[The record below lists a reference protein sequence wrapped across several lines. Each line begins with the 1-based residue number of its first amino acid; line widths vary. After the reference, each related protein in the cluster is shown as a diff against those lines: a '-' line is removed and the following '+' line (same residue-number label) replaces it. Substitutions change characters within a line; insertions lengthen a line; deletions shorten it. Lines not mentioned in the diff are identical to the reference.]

1 MSAQKSDIQFNE
13 EEKVDINKGK
23 NNSQIIRYSK
33 DFIKNLRFE
42 KIKQENNKQNEYIIK
57 ENNSKDQNDIDKIKQ
72 KLKENLDSNLN
83 SYILSTKAKEQKILE
98 LLEIINQYESQIT
111 SLNNQIMILTK
122 SNKQMKDIFKKIEYN
137 YEQNKMSLISERE
150 INKNN
155 NKQMNNLYQDK
166 IICEKKIE
174 ELVNIINQYSGQ
186 IEALTETLNNIKNEF
201 FNYKKQNEQDK
212 NKIIELNNINQ
223 ILQKEKEQLDEN
235 YNKLK
240 EDFEKLKQ
248 GNEKLN
254 IKCFGLENKNKILNE
269 QKEKAEGLLEKEKNK
284 SIYLIDYINQDLQSL
299 INYFDNKFNAI
310 LNKENND
317 IFQDNKLTLNC
328 FQNIENNDDIKKINF
343 EALIKAIINGINSI
357 KEKNDKENKKISNTK
372 NNLITE
378 KKYLNIKNEIKIK
391 EAQIENMNKIIKM
404 KDDNINKLKDDIKK
418 LVEDNIKLIKELE
431 VKYI

>member
-254 IKCFGLENKNKILNE
+254 IKCFDLENKNKILNE
-269 QKEKAEGLLEKEKNK
+269 QKEKDEGLLEKEKNK

>member
-122 SNKQMKDIFKKIEYN
+122 SNKQMKDILKKMEYN

>member
-150 INKNN
+150 ININN

-240 EDFEKLKQ
+240 EECDKIKQ

-254 IKCFGLENKNKILNE
+254 IKCFDLENKNKILNE
-269 QKEKAEGLLEKEKNK
+269 QKEKAEGLIEKEKNK

-299 INYFDNKFNAI
+299 INYFENKFNAI